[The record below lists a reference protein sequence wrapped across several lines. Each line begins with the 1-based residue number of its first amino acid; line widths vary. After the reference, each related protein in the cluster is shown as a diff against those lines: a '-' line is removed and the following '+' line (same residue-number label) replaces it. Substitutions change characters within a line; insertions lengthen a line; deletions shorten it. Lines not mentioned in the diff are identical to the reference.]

1 MYVPTLFGDK
11 HETPR
16 LFPSSVSALARMWGH
31 SQSCGCTLCTTFSRV
46 FSLVREGTGLPGF
59 VPLASGPVR
68 VLEGELRDT
77 VEFCIR
83 QNRAQAQ
90 VGGAPLPPP
99 VAASSPLPPP
109 AVPLQEP
116 EKEGSG
122 QGSQVE
128 KAKKQ
133 PEHNLYLTAKSKPS
147 SPVPAERSIAPKSE
161 PLDSPGV
168 LVDVAEEEQAE
179 GVGEEEKAKKKKKR
193 SQSSQAR
200 SAKPSKPKKDKRKSR
215 SRSRRR
221 RDKEGSSSP
230 KRSKS
235 RRRRRST
242 GDRGSPR
249 EERGRERRTRP
260 EESPAR
266 KSPLRPRSPPY
277 PPGPRSPSRPP
288 PGYERE
294 QGPGWRGQVPYS
306 SHPRWTSGA
315 NKGVVKRAK
324 QERYNSRR
332 G

>member
-1 MYVPTLFGDK
+1 MFVPTLFGDK

-99 VAASSPLPPP
+99 VAASSPPPPP
-109 AVPLQEP
+109 AVPPQEP

-161 PLDSPGV
+161 PVDSPGV

-179 GVGEEEKAKKKKKR
+179 GVGEEEKAKKKKR

-221 RDKEGSSSP
+221 RDKEGSSF
-230 KRSKS
+230 
-235 RRRRRST
+235 
-242 GDRGSPR
+242 
-249 EERGRERRTRP
+249 
-260 EESPAR
+260 
-266 KSPLRPRSPPY
+266 PPY